1 VISTAQT
8 APRAEAPTAG
18 TLWDPAFLAQ
28 LRRDMVRFAQLQLR
42 DPAGA
47 EDAVQEALAAALSG
61 QGRFSGQAALKT
73 WVFAILKN
81 KIVDT
86 LRLRQRMAT
95 ITPLVADD
103 KDEEDDFAVLFNTRG
118 HWRAEDRPH
127 AWGDPETTLAQ
138 QQFWAV
144 FEACL
149 TRLPDSVA
157 RVFMMREFLD
167 FDTPGICQE
176 LAITTS
182 HCHVILHRARM
193 RLRLCL
199 EQRWFTTEAHPC

>member
-1 VISTAQT
+1 MISTKQT
-8 APRAEAPTAG
+8 APHADAPAAG
-18 TLWDPAFLAQ
+18 TLCDPAFLAQ
-28 LRRDMVRFAQLQLR
+28 LRRDMVRFAELQLR
-42 DPAGA
+42 DPVGA
-47 EDAVQEALAAALSG
+47 EDAVQDALTAALSG
-61 QGRFSGQAALKT
+61 QDRFSGRAALKT
-73 WVFAILKN
+73 WVFAILKH
-81 KIVDT
+81 KIIDT
-86 LRLRQRMAT
+86 LRQRQRAIPFT
-95 ITPLVADD
+95 HLASDD
-103 KDEEDDFAVLFNTRG
+103 EDDEDDFAVLFNPRG

-127 AWGDPETTLAQ
+127 IWGDPETTLAQ

-149 TRLPDSVA
+149 TRLPDHTA

-199 EQRWFTTEAHPC
+199 EHRWFAAEAHPC